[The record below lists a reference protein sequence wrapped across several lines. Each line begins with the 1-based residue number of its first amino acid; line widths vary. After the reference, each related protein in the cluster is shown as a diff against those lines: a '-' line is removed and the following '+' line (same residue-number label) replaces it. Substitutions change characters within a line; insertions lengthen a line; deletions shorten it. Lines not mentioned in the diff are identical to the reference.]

1 LWQVVRQGRGF
12 SCHKIRGT
20 RQRKIQTSLV
30 RKINYKIKNQ
40 LLYHYFFVF
49 YDDWEICT
57 MLQQFYFYQIVFV
70 DIRTSFL
77 TGSSIPERAFSY
89 PGYIYKI
96 SRCLAI
102 SRHQTCMIFYEF
114 PFIHFNM
121 CQLVFTVIYYSIYIT
136 LCNF

>member
-1 LWQVVRQGRGF
+1 M
-12 SCHKIRGT
+12 
-20 RQRKIQTSLV
+20 KIQTSLV

-77 TGSSIPERAFSY
+77 TGSSIPEKAFS
-89 PGYIYKI
+89 
-96 SRCLAI
+96 
-102 SRHQTCMIFYEF
+102 
-114 PFIHFNM
+114 
-121 CQLVFTVIYYSIYIT
+121 
-136 LCNF
+136 